1 MLSSVLP
8 KAVMSPLRSAACDA
22 AFHRSDVSL
31 VLGLQQV
38 RWKKTKGMKPRWM
51 PIAPS
56 KLFKI
61 NLGPPK
67 DPEELA
73 VLQRLTSA
81 YRTEMKAIRNFWM
94 EEHQKDLELVD
105 KHSALSQEEEREHER
120 LLEENEKENQ
130 RVAVLRMERNKLE
143 EARRVE
149 ELLKREAEAKVKLA
163 QLKEQVEE
171 QRVAVLRMERN
182 KLEEA
187 RRVEELLKREAEA
200 KVKLAQLKEQVEE
213 IVKLEKKRSSTY
225 VTLENLDEAIEFA
238 IENPI
243 SYSFAIDQQGKEIWE
258 GTPHYELYKQ
268 GPAHAY
274 ALPERKQF

>member
-1 MLSSVLP
+1 MLASVLP
-8 KAVMSPLRSAACDA
+8 KAVLSPLRSAACDA
-22 AFHRSDVSL
+22 AFHRSEVSL
-31 VLGLQQV
+31 LLGLQQV
-38 RWKKTKGMKPRWM
+38 RWKKAKGMKPRWM
-51 PIAPS
+51 PIAPT

-73 VLQRLTSA
+73 VLRRLTAA
-81 YRTEMKAIRNFWM
+81 YRTEMKAIRNFWR
-94 EEHQKDLELVD
+94 EEHLKDLELAD

-149 ELLKREAEAKVKLA
+149 ELLQREAEAKA
-163 QLKEQVEE
+163 
-171 QRVAVLRMERN
+171 
-182 KLEEA
+182 
-187 RRVEELLKREAEA
+187 
-200 KVKLAQLKEQVEE
+200 KLAQLKEQVEE
-213 IVKLEKKRSSTY
+213 IVRLEKKRSSTY

-243 SYSFAIDQQGKEIWE
+243 SYSYAIDQQGKEIWE
-258 GTPHYELYKQ
+258 GTPHYEVYKQ
-268 GPAHAY
+268 GPAHAH
-274 ALPERKQF
+274 ALPERRKF

>member
-149 ELLKREAEAKVKLA
+149 ELLQREAEAKVKLA
-163 QLKEQVEE
+163 L
-171 QRVAVLRMERN
+171 
-182 KLEEA
+182 
-187 RRVEELLKREAEA
+187 
-200 KVKLAQLKEQVEE
+200 LKEQVEE